1 MRRTYAYNSI
11 YFGLLFGA
19 AIGVMTNSVALGIIS
34 GIIIT
39 VIFFMLIRAM
49 ENAISKKTDKF
60 VSSITRK
67 LDEKHLK
74 NVQTQQVVSNVQ
86 TQQAVYN
93 VQSQQTADNVQSHQ
107 PINDVHTQQSASVE
121 VIDCEW
127 VCPKCGTKL
136 DEECLFC
143 PNCGNEVANNSGHQF
158 IEQDKKSANE
168 ALNANN
174 ISNVSPTTSNSHMN
188 DSSIFRNHKV
198 IGIIS
203 ILLSSISVIYYIYE
217 FLREPISNYLTFY
230 SVLGFFC
237 NPLLLSLAFLVI
249 WFIFLI
255 SLLTKNKAI
264 RLLSFALI
272 PSTCWCNIYDVLAH
286 VRSSWDFRK
295 NMLHYFAGLCPFILI
310 VIVCV
315 ILIIWTLK
323 KNPRS
328 IVLMNVLITI
338 MLLATFLVRL
348 MYNNTGRF

>member
-74 NVQTQQVVSNVQ
+74 NVQTQQAADNTQPQQAIDNVQ
-86 TQQAVYN
+86 P
-93 VQSQQTADNVQSHQ
+93 QQTAENLQA
-107 PINDVHTQQSASVE
+107 QQSASVE
-121 VIDCEW
+121 VIDCKW

-143 PNCGNEVANNSGHQF
+143 PNCGNAVANNSGQQF
-158 IEQDKKSANE
+158 IEQDKMAANE

-188 DSSIFRNHKV
+188 DSSFFSNHKV

-203 ILLSSISVIYYIYE
+203 ILLSSISVIYFIYK
-217 FLREPISNYLTFY
+217 FLREPISEYLKFY

-264 RLLSFALI
+264 RLFVKS
-272 PSTCWCNIYDVLAH
+272 
-286 VRSSWDFRK
+286 K
-295 NMLHYFAGLCPFILI
+295 
-310 VIVCV
+310 
-315 ILIIWTLK
+315 
-323 KNPRS
+323 
-328 IVLMNVLITI
+328 
-338 MLLATFLVRL
+338 
-348 MYNNTGRF
+348 